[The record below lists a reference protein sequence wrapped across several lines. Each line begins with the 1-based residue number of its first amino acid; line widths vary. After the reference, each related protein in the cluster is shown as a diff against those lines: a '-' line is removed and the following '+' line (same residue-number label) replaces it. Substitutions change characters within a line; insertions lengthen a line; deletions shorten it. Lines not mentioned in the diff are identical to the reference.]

1 MALMRTPGETWCVPL
16 NRSGLAKPS
25 PLRDGVTDDREV
37 LSARRRFEEPLG
49 LKSLPLPT
57 PRTRPCPPNSR
68 WAPETPG
75 RKDIVPG
82 GKRSPYDA
90 CKGRKQRR
98 GSRKAWILCRSI
110 KPPENPDQ
118 STGGPLGSG
127 PELRSRRWGPVLPAG
142 ADTPPGTDCTAVT
155 GA

>member
-1 MALMRTPGETWCVPL
+1 MRSQRGGCQDMALMRTPGETWCVPL

-25 PLRDGVTDDREV
+25 PLRDEGVTDDREV
-37 LSARRRFEEPLG
+37 LSARRCFEEPLG

-90 CKGRKQRR
+90 GKGRKQRR

-110 KPPENPDQ
+110 KPPGEP
-118 STGGPLGSG
+118 GSEHRG
-127 PELRSRRWGPVLPAG
+127 APGERSRTQKQTLGPCPPCWG
-142 ADTPPGTDCTAVT
+142 
-155 GA
+155 